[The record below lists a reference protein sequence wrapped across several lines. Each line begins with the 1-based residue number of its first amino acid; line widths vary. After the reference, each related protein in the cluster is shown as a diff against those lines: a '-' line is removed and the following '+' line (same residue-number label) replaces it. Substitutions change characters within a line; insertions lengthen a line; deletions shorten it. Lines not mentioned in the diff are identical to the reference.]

1 MSSANHGATLRHVL
15 PNGMVALIRRNPGA
29 PTVSVRGELRVG
41 AAQEPPELGGL
52 AVFTGAALIRG
63 AGGRSFQQ
71 IVAETEGRGCSVSAG
86 GGAQASGFSGKALSE
101 DLPLILEILADMLIR
116 PTFPEAEVER
126 LRGQFLTGLR
136 ESEQDT
142 GYRASVAA
150 RAMLYPPEHPFSRPS
165 SGTLASVAA
174 ITREDLASFHGRYH
188 PALSSIAVVGEID
201 PPAVVAELERRF
213 AEWRPAA
220 PPEPAAIPAAPPLE
234 GARRQ
239 DIPMPGKV
247 QADLVWAVHGLRRS
261 APDYYAAMVANMI
274 LGQIGMGGR
283 LGEQVREEQGMAY
296 YCYSDFEADLGA
308 GPWVAAAGVS
318 PENVERAAEAILAEV
333 ELFRQEGPTD
343 EEIDDARDYLTGS
356 LVLGLETS
364 DGIAGSLL
372 GIERHGLG
380 LDYIER
386 YPAIIA
392 AVDREQVRAAAQRYL
407 STESYVLAVAG
418 PA

>member
-1 MSSANHGATLRHVL
+1 MSSASNSSTLRHVL

-41 AAQEPPELGGL
+41 AALEPPELGGL
-52 AVFTGAALIRG
+52 AVFTGAALTRG
-63 AGGRSFQQ
+63 AGERSFHQ
-71 IVAETEGRGCSVSAG
+71 IVAETEGLGCSVSAG
-86 GGAQASGFSGKALSE
+86 GGTQASGFSGKALAE

-116 PTFPEAEVER
+116 PTFPAAEVER

-142 GYRASVAA
+142 GYRASIAA
-150 RAMLYPPEHPFSRPS
+150 RAMLYPPGHPFSRPS
-165 SGTLASVAA
+165 SGSLDSVAA
-174 ITREDLASFHGRYH
+174 ITRDDLARFHRRYH
-188 PALSSIAVVGEID
+188 PALSSIAVVGDID
-201 PPAVVAELERRF
+201 PPAVVAELERHF
-213 AEWRPAA
+213 ARWQPDA
-220 PPEPAAIPAAPPLE
+220 PPEPVSIPDAPHLV
-234 GARRQ
+234 GVRRD
-239 DIPMPGKV
+239 DIAMPGKV
-247 QADLVWAVHGLRRS
+247 QADLIWAVHGLRRS
-261 APDYYAAMVANMI
+261 APDYYGAMIANMI
-274 LGQIGMGGR
+274 LGQLGMGGR

-318 PENVERAAEAILAEV
+318 PENIERAAQAILAEI

-343 EEIDDARDYLTGS
+343 EELDDARDYLTGS
-356 LVLGLETS
+356 LVIGLETS

-392 AVDREQVRAAAQRYL
+392 AVDRDQVHAAAQKYL
-407 STESYVLAVAG
+407 STESYVLSVAG
-418 PA
+418 PV

>member
-1 MSSANHGATLRHVL
+1 MSTDNGTTLRHVL
-15 PNGMVALIRRNPGA
+15 PSGMVALIRRNPGA
-29 PTVSVRGELRVG
+29 PTVSVRGEVRVG
-41 AAQEPPELGGL
+41 TALEPADQGGL

-86 GGAQASGFSGKALSE
+86 GGLQSSGFVGKALSE
-101 DLPLILEILADMLIR
+101 DLPLILEVLADMLIR
-116 PTFPEAEVER
+116 PTFPEVEIER

-142 GYRASVAA
+142 GYRASIAA

-174 ITREDLASFHGRYH
+174 ITCGDLARFHRRYH
-188 PALSSIAVVGEID
+188 PALASIAVVGDID

-213 AEWRPAA
+213 ADWRGDGPPAA
-220 PPEPAAIPAAPPLE
+220 THIPAAPPLV
-234 GARRQ
+234 GIQRR

-247 QADLVWAVHGLRRS
+247 QADLIWAVHGLRRA
-261 APDYYAAMVANMI
+261 APDYYAAMIANMI

-283 LGEQVREEQGMAY
+283 LGEQVREEHGMAY
-296 YCYSDFEADLGA
+296 YCYSDFEADLSA

-318 PENVERAAEAILAEV
+318 PENVERAAEAILAEI

-343 EEIDDARDYLTGS
+343 EELDDARAYLTGS
-356 LVLGLETS
+356 LVIGLETS
-364 DGIAGSLL
+364 DGIADSLL

-380 LDYIER
+380 SDYIAR
-386 YPAIIA
+386 YPAIIG
-392 AVDREQVRAAAQRYL
+392 AVDREQVIAAAQKYL